1 LYPVNHQERTTTMN
15 NKGLEIVLMLLFGG
29 AGLVLLVA
37 GLELAYLA
45 ADRVVAIIG
54 AALGI
59 GFAVMQGFRL
69 FRQHR
74 HAGPAT
80 VEVRSGETN

>member
-1 LYPVNHQERTTTMN
+1 MN
-15 NKGLEIVLMLLFGG
+15 NRGLEIVLMVLFGG

-37 GLELAYLA
+37 ALELAYLA
-45 ADRVVAIIG
+45 ADRAIAIIG

-59 GFAVMQGFRL
+59 GFAAVQGFRL

-74 HAGPAT
+74 HAEPAV
-80 VEVRSGETN
+80 VEVRSGDAR